1 MEKRTKEIQWK
12 LPELL
17 APAGGFEQ
25 MKAAVENGADAVY
38 MGGKLFNAR
47 IGADNFDPHQL
58 EEAIAYAHL
67 RGVKIHV
74 TVNTLL
80 TDRELP
86 LALEETM
93 RLYEVGADAFIIQDL
108 GFARILHRSCPEI
121 PMHLSTQGTVYNGEG
136 VLAAGELGFSRV
148 VLARE
153 TSLEELAQIK
163 EQAGGV
169 ELEVFVHGALCISY
183 SGQCQMSRHIG
194 GRSGNRGVCA
204 QPCRL
209 PWTLRTEEKEV
220 RGSGS
225 FADPLYARQSS
236 LIDCGAEPF
245 RTAQPG
251 VSNWDAGSFQS
262 DYPLSP
268 RDLCGISQL
277 PALCRLGVDSL
288 KIEGRMK
295 SAEYVAVVTSVYRNY
310 LDQCRALLKQA
321 DGQAPEGGR
330 KVQRDQSGRSVLEPE
345 MELLP
350 QDEEALRQIFSRG
363 TFTEGYFRRNPGSQ
377 LMSGNLSKHQ
387 GVPIGTVSAVSPQKK
402 QVSIRLSGS
411 LSMGDGIEIH
421 TEQKGGGKLPGNV
434 VTYLCGKKG
443 QVLRQA
449 GEGEIVTAGDID
461 AEREGSVIRPGDTV
475 YRITKKRQLLEAR
488 ASYEN
493 RSGVAEKE
501 GRKTLVEF
509 KLKARLNQPAIL
521 QVKVLPTMEGQQA
534 YQVQVQS
541 ESVAQPARNRP
552 LTEALVR
559 EQMEKTG
566 TTPFRMA
573 DCIVDLEENLSLPLS
588 QLNALRRQALEELE
602 LTCLG
607 KKKPFSADRRKS
619 ADKEVREAV
628 GTVRAAFGAD
638 VTQIRTTLDSKPGGK
653 RSLYLFRTDDSF
665 YEGLKRENCQEGKFD
680 RYYLPYLDFLDPK
693 RREWLTQAGERLSA
707 ELIPTL
713 PQVTQGETD
722 QIIRRNWDVL
732 VETALIWG
740 GISVGNLGWL
750 KPFLKEG
757 VSVYGDFGLNLYSS
771 ADFALVRE
779 MGLVGGVISH
789 ELTVDQA
796 DKLCL
801 HGLEAEFA
809 AGGFMP
815 LMVTRHNFLG
825 VGELTQGILEDR
837 KGECYPLIYDRM
849 SKIATIFSGD
859 SNKNRNFKADTGQKS
874 GFNTRFYGFH

>member
-1 MEKRTKEIQWK
+1 MKKRTEEIQWK

-136 VLAAGELGFSRV
+136 VSAAGELGFSRV

-209 PWTLRTEEKEV
+209 PWTLREV
-220 RGSGS
+220 EMWGDSRLSHS
-225 FADPLYARQSS
+225 FENPF
-236 LIDCGAEPF
+236 CAE
-245 RTAQPG
+245 
-251 VSNWDAGSFQS
+251 
-262 DYPLSP
+262 YPLSP

-310 LDQCRALLKQA
+310 LDQCRALLEPAGEKESE
-321 DGQAPEGGR
+321 GGKEPGGGR
-330 KVQRDQSGRSVLEPE
+330 KVQRDQSERSVPEPE
-345 MELLP
+345 MDLLP
-350 QDEEALRQIFSRG
+350 RDEEALRQIFSRG

-449 GEGEIVTAGDID
+449 AEGETVTAGDID
-461 AEREGSVIRPGDTV
+461 AEREGSVIRPGDIV

-493 RSGVAEKE
+493 RSGAAEKE

-509 KLKARLNQPAIL
+509 QLEARLNQPAIL
-521 QVKVLPTMEGQQA
+521 RVKALPTVEGQPV

-638 VTQIRTTLDSKPGGK
+638 VTQIRTKLDSKPGGK

-693 RREWLTQAGERLSA
+693 RREWLTQAGECLSA

-779 MGLVGGVISH
+779 MGLAGGVISH
-789 ELTVDQA
+789 ELTADQA

-849 SKIATIFSGD
+849 SKITTIFSD
-859 SNKNRNFKADTGQKS
+859 ERNKSRNNAVNSSQKS
-874 GFNTRFYGFH
+874 GFNTRFYGFR